1 MDLAVLRGY
10 SDIFQERISLE
21 ALKEQLRQFNR
32 RHVVYSLAQMNLLLS
47 LYITNPENFPG
58 FEEFLISS
66 FLDNATRNH
75 PNFIKLRKEKNTSF
89 FSRHQI
95 LPLLR
100 LSALES
106 SEDGTVIP
114 DGQTPGGYLLGR
126 CCLIMTDH
134 LVGEGSEVLRI
145 PISQMNAEQ
154 RKKIDLQ
161 IAPLFELQW
170 PPELVK
176 AVVRWDTMLS
186 EILHSDRFKEIAK
199 EFDLA
204 RRFNQLTNLTIEQYR
219 DFSLSILIWYLGLKL
234 EDLDKNP
241 NVLKFHRDRI
251 ISNMV
256 IDKEDFES
264 FLKIDSITSAALQ
277 NQLTEFSKMQSNI
290 LYYWD
295 LAVFRRW
302 PLLNLDDIVFICID
316 PFFLLEKLSESIHHT
331 IRDVLPS
338 DEDKQRW
345 SSGYGYL
352 FQFYVDSLMQEIYSK
367 EPENFIS
374 FPHFVKK
381 AKNEAFDGIVVVPD
395 GHLILLEYKGGFLK
409 QESKYSGDLAKL
421 EDDLNKRFGIG
432 ERGAVRQLASNIE
445 RLFHSNRN
453 QRSQIPELMNA
464 QMEIPK
470 VTEITPVII
479 VQEQFL
485 RFGFTWLLK
494 GMFEELIAQ
503 SNVSAAISI
512 NPLQV
517 LDIQTLETM
526 RPNLIAGDFR
536 LEQVLKNRG
545 SFDKDQ
551 INPWEIHLNA
561 AFPDYRTREDEKL
574 QKGFDSVFKRLSKS
588 FFGVDRDYEEKGSS
602 QN

>member
-10 SDIFQERISLE
+10 SDIFHERISLE
-21 ALKEQLRQFNR
+21 SLKQQLRQFNR
-32 RHVVYSLAQMNLLLS
+32 QHIVYSLAQINLLLA
-47 LYITNPENFPG
+47 LYLTTPENFPDLD
-58 FEEFLISS
+58 EFLIRN
-66 FLDNATRNH
+66 FFDDEIKNH
-75 PNFIKLRKEKNTSF
+75 PNFIKLRKEENTSF

-106 SEDGTVIP
+106 AEDGTVIP

-126 CCLIMTDH
+126 CCLIITDH

-145 PISQMNAEQ
+145 PISEMNAEQ
-154 RKKIDLQ
+154 RKNIDLQ

-176 AVVRWDTMLS
+176 AVVRWDIMLS
-186 EILHSDRFKEIAK
+186 EILHSDRFKEIIK

-204 RRFNQLTNLTIEQYR
+204 RRFKQLTNLTIEQYR
-219 DFSLSILIWYLGLKL
+219 DFILSILTWYLGLKL

-256 IDKEDFES
+256 IDKEDFEG
-264 FLKIDSITSAALQ
+264 FLKIDSITSAGLR
-277 NQLTEFSKMQSNI
+277 NQLTEFNKMQSNI
-290 LYYWD
+290 LHYWD

-316 PFFLLEKLSESIHHT
+316 PFFLLEKLGESIHHT

-352 FQFYVDSLMQEIYSK
+352 FQFYVDSLLKEIYSK

-374 FPHFVKK
+374 FPYFVQKG
-381 AKNEAFDGIVVVPD
+381 KNEAFDGIAVVPD

-409 QESKYSGDLAKL
+409 QESKYSGDLGKL
-421 EDDLNKRFGIG
+421 EEDMNKRFGIG
-432 ERGAVRQLASNIE
+432 ERGAVRQLVSNIE

-453 QRSQIPELMNA
+453 LRSHILELMKS

-470 VTEITPVII
+470 VTEITPVIV

-494 GMFEELIAQ
+494 DMFKELISQ
-503 SNVSAAISI
+503 SNVSAAITI
-512 NPLQV
+512 NPLQI

-526 RPNLIAGDFR
+526 RPNLLAGDFR

-551 INPWEIHLNA
+551 INLWEVHLNA
-561 AFPDYRTREDEKL
+561 AFPNYGTRSDEKL
-574 QKGFDSVFKRLSKS
+574 QKRFDSVFKRLSKS
-588 FFGVDRDYEEKGSS
+588 FFGVDRNDEGKGSS